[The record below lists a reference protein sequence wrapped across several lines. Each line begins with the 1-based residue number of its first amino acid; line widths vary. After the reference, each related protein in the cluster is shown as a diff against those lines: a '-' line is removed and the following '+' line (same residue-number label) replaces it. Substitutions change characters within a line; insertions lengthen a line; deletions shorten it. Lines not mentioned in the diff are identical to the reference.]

1 IMSRVVRVMPPA
13 GEGERAFSRVGVMR
27 KIVFYGLVFLAAFAF
42 GWLVLFDDL
51 RPWARERILGGP
63 IAEVQSGL
71 VVWCFLWRFEDGKGR
86 PGFWFVLLSLP
97 VIIFFGVCFG
107 SIARSD
113 FGVWRWV
120 MVTVG
125 VLVVGAL
132 SWFRL
137 VPLVVR
143 NRLGAGAVMVVSCVL
158 PAWMLARGSGSAGA
172 SLFWCA
178 SVGLVGVLWFLQDLW
193 AIDQCVDAGR
203 DARFEWLAAWALLCD
218 LILLVAALL
227 RSTSDSDND

>member
-1 IMSRVVRVMPPA
+1 MVGVDRELDGVATTADAASTGASGVGVSQSGSSSASSSGGAVSGDWAASVQDWEWMSSIMSRVVRVMPPA

-51 RPWARERILGGP
+51 RPWARERILWGAIVG
-63 IAEVQSGL
+63 VLSGL

-143 NRLGAGAVMVVSCVL
+143 NRLG
-158 PAWMLARGSGSAGA
+158 
-172 SLFWCA
+172 
-178 SVGLVGVLWFLQDLW
+178 
-193 AIDQCVDAGR
+193 
-203 DARFEWLAAWALLCD
+203 
-218 LILLVAALL
+218 
-227 RSTSDSDND
+227 